1 MQQGVISKLVFS
13 ALFTVLLTSFSI
25 QAKDLTNRLGIG
37 LGNQFSQEL
46 PAVSAYYYP
55 NPELGLGLALG
66 VNTED
71 DRSKFGLLFKIYRV
85 IFPEDNMNFYMGAS
99 AGLLSYEQDKDT
111 NTGTETQS
119 GFELN
124 GFFGGEFFF
133 SGLDSLAFRFEAGL
147 GILSVDDGVTFR
159 TIGDSPVRAGITF
172 YF

>member
-1 MQQGVISKLVFS
+1 MQLRELLKSAS
-13 ALFTVLLTSFSI
+13 ALFLVCFMAQPVA

-37 LGNQFSQEL
+37 FSNQFSQSL
-46 PAVSAYYYP
+46 PSVSAYYYP

-71 DRSKFGLLFKIYRV
+71 DDSKFGLQFKIYRV

-99 AGLLSYEQDKDT
+99 AGLLSYET
-111 NTGTETQS
+111 SNSAGGTDNES

-133 SGLDSLAFRFEAGL
+133 AGLDSLAFRFEAGL
-147 GILSVDDGVTFR
+147 GIVSVDSGVTFR
-159 TIGDSPVRAGITF
+159 TIGDSPINAGVTF